1 MKIDPVNNNN
11 NDKTNINK
19 KKTNMLLASF
29 MLFVF
34 PIVVVFSGVFLGQ
47 YLGKLIGAPIQISR
61 IFGGIVGFGLAI
73 VLIKL
78 FDKHAVIDVKEEKLH
93 WEDL

>member
-1 MKIDPVNNNN
+1 MKI
-11 NDKTNINK
+11 NK
-19 KKTNMLLASF
+19 SEKIKEKSNSKEKNTNMLLACF

-34 PIVVVFSGVFLGQ
+34 PIVFVFIGVFLGQ
-47 YLGKLIGAPIQISR
+47 NIGKFIGASVQISQV
-61 IFGGIVGFGLAI
+61 FGGIIAFGLAI

-78 FDKHAVIDVKEEKLH
+78 FDKAAVLNVKEEKIY